1 MSEKVNKKRSI
12 SVETLYLE
20 NKKKLKLKLISDDSS
35 FKKQFSEKN
44 LHRPGLALAGFVD
57 LFSHRS
63 YLDYLEEKEDSTRK
77 THRVVCIILQYR
89 KIRKRIPQG

>member
-57 LFSHRS
+57 LFTYRRVQVCGNTEMT
-63 YLDYLEEKEDSTRK
+63 YLKKLN
-77 THRVVCIILQYR
+77 L
-89 KIRKRIPQG
+89 